1 MNLLKSHSTKAFET
15 KLYRSEKVTYEELNE
30 KEGTNT
36 KPKTEHHFTYTFTIF
51 CSPILSITFICEC
64 EPKIE
69 RVNFLI
75 KNIIKSI
82 YKLTSINGYPN
93 KETTREQY
101 KQITKDSI
109 NYTSFKHSFY
119 ARYVGQRDRTLLIH
133 L

>member
-1 MNLLKSHSTKAFET
+1 MNLLKSHCQKGFDT
-15 KLYRSEKVTYEELNE
+15 KLYRSEKVTYE
-30 KEGTNT
+30 EGTNT
-36 KPKTEHHFTYTFTIF
+36 KPKTEHHFTYTFTTLNN
-51 CSPILSITFICEC
+51 PILYITFICEC

-82 YKLTSINGYPN
+82 YKLTSINGCPS